1 MFLSILYTLI
11 KIVLIYSILIFIY
24 NKYKLYH
31 FNGPLALPIFG
42 NLYKK
47 KAFRFIHFIND
58 CKHKYGKIFLFW
70 SGTKPMIVI
79 CDTFV
84 TRNILSDNNTF
95 EKGED
100 YTQKFSF
107 VFGNGLVTSNGEKH
121 KNSRKCLGR
130 FFVKNNVDNYLS
142 MMCQSTNKMIEEKLE
157 NNVNKKFDVQNFFH
171 ILSLRIFGKFSLDID
186 YSEKEN
192 VNVAEDINKDVKIGS
207 NLIGKHIIMN
217 IPMLSFLPSI
227 KILDK
232 IVKRI
237 DKHIENII
245 KLRKKNDGSDKD
257 DILNQLLLDN
267 NNKDI
272 FHQIRTLLSAGHD
285 TTAFFGCYMIYLLS
299 HNQKVQDKIKE
310 EVDRVLKGKKDIT
323 SSNINEMKYCR
334 MVMLETLRLYTII
347 PFLTRKSVKD
357 YQIKDT
363 KLIIPK
369 NTTVLIPLTV
379 INRDSDNWENPNE
392 FNPER
397 FRDVNGTS
405 IPKKGYLP
413 FGYGLRT
420 CIGNTL
426 AISEGIIMLAL
437 IMQEYRVLPDLD
449 FKPKIIAG
457 ISLISKNGIN
467 VILKKDKL

>member
-157 NNVNKKFDVQNFFH
+157 NNVN
-171 ILSLRIFGKFSLDID
+171 
-186 YSEKEN
+186 
-192 VNVAEDINKDVKIGS
+192 
-207 NLIGKHIIMN
+207 
-217 IPMLSFLPSI
+217 
-227 KILDK
+227 
-232 IVKRI
+232 
-237 DKHIENII
+237 
-245 KLRKKNDGSDKD
+245 
-257 DILNQLLLDN
+257 
-267 NNKDI
+267 
-272 FHQIRTLLSAGHD
+272 
-285 TTAFFGCYMIYLLS
+285 
-299 HNQKVQDKIKE
+299 
-310 EVDRVLKGKKDIT
+310 
-323 SSNINEMKYCR
+323 
-334 MVMLETLRLYTII
+334 
-347 PFLTRKSVKD
+347 
-357 YQIKDT
+357 
-363 KLIIPK
+363 
-369 NTTVLIPLTV
+369 
-379 INRDSDNWENPNE
+379 
-392 FNPER
+392 
-397 FRDVNGTS
+397 
-405 IPKKGYLP
+405 
-413 FGYGLRT
+413 
-420 CIGNTL
+420 
-426 AISEGIIMLAL
+426 
-437 IMQEYRVLPDLD
+437 
-449 FKPKIIAG
+449 
-457 ISLISKNGIN
+457 
-467 VILKKDKL
+467 